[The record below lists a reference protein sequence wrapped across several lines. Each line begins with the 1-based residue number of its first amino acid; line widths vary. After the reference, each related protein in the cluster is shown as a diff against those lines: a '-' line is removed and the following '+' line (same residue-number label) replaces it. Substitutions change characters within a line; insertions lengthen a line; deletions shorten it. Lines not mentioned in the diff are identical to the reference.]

1 MASSLIMET
10 VPSGD
15 GAQDLIKL
23 HAVKSPHRGVRF
35 DLKHEN
41 QKDLIEEDSCQ
52 EPNQTNSMLRNDWST
67 LTQRVLSSMPSR
79 SIGWSQTAVL
89 SQNQSR
95 SNQTR
100 KRRPYSTVSTTPCT
114 TEQDTFIRL
123 EDYSNDVTQTK
134 GLLENLQGLS
144 AGECVRLLREM
155 PLTFSEKRQL
165 RALACVGES
174 GQSLFAK
181 RALCCHQV
189 KASVLK
195 VLCGGWSGRLQL
207 WQGVLK
213 SISAR
218 FGTGVL
224 SYFIFLRNLLHYN
237 ILLFL
242 INCLFLFLPQI
253 TNPPH
258 SEARTTAALT
268 DLWLLTGTGILT
280 DSGMFYGYYSNS
292 TSGNYRAKNTMMMC
306 PENYNIPLAYI
317 FTIGIGLFIT
327 CVMLVYSMSK
337 SFGKSFHIF
346 KSNGFLALKVFCSW
360 DFKVSRKRSVKQQ
373 SVNICNQLKETLS
386 ELSCSKKKRNV
397 RSTLGWLAIHTL
409 AWTICLISIAVCML
423 AVYYFC
429 CDIDQA
435 SSVKEDDPVSLLM
448 LPVVVSCISH
458 LLPGFFNILSWA
470 EHYESPNVHIYVSII
485 RNLLLKGCIFSV
497 LCYHW
502 LGKIAAKPEA
512 QNIQCWETFV
522 GQEIYRLVLMDLIFA
537 VLYIIFGEFLW
548 GQCTQNISLRRRK
561 LVFDIAR
568 NVLELIYGQTLVWI
582 GVLFAPL
589 LPAVQTGKLFL
600 LFYMKKTSLMMNFQA
615 PRKHWRATQMST
627 LFITLLF
634 FPSFTGALACVVY
647 TMWRIKPSSGCG
659 PFRNLHNML
668 LSGKQCLYD
677 SNPSMAWLSWAY
689 TCLVDN
695 PLFLF
700 IIAGLLLTVIYIHIQ
715 ILDGQKKVI
724 AVLQQQIDY
733 IKTDKTSGWP
743 KGVGFVRYSTSEEA
757 EAAEA
762 AGPPHLGGFQTDIY
776 KVVTPKVA
784 EPVTL
789 Q

>member
-1 MASSLIMET
+1 MET

-15 GAQDLIKL
+15 GAQELIKL
-23 HAVKSPHRGVRF
+23 DAVRSPHRGVRF
-35 DLKHEN
+35 DLIHEN
-41 QKDLIEEDSCQ
+41 QDDLREEDSCQ
-52 EPNQTNSMLRNDWST
+52 EPNQTNSLLRNNWST

-79 SIGWSQTAVL
+79 SVGWSQTAVL

-100 KRRPYSTVSTTPCT
+100 RRRPYSTVFTTPCS

-123 EDYSNDVTQTK
+123 EDCSNDVTQNK

-155 PLTFSEKRQL
+155 PLTISEKRQL
-165 RALACVGES
+165 RALACVGKS

-181 RALCCHQV
+181 KAWCCHQV

-195 VLCGGWSGRLQL
+195 VLCVGWSGRLQL
-207 WQGVLK
+207 WQGMLK

-224 SYFIFLRNLLHYN
+224 SYFIFLRTLLHYN

-268 DLWLLTGTGILT
+268 GPWLLTGMGILK

-292 TSGNYRAKNTMMMC
+292 TSGNCRAENTMMMC

-327 CVMLVYSMSK
+327 CVMLVYSMSE
-337 SFGKSFHIF
+337 SFGKSFHLF
-346 KSNGFLALKVFCSW
+346 KSTGFLALKVFSSW
-360 DFKVSRKRSVKQQ
+360 DFKVSRKRSVKLQ
-373 SVNICNQLKETLS
+373 SVNICNQLKEMLS
-386 ELSCSKKKRNV
+386 ELSCTKKKGNM
-397 RSTLGWLAIHTL
+397 RSTLGLLAIHTL
-409 AWTICLISIAVCML
+409 AWTICLLSIALCML

-429 CDIDQA
+429 HDINQV
-435 SSVKEDDPVSLLM
+435 SSVKEDDPLRLLM

-458 LLPGFFNILSWA
+458 LLPGFFDILSWV

-497 LCYHW
+497 LCFHW
-502 LGKIAAKPEA
+502 LGKIAAEQEA
-512 QNIQCWETFV
+512 QNIQCWETLV
-522 GQEIYRLVLMDLIFA
+522 GQEVYRLVLMDLIFA
-537 VLYIIFGEFLW
+537 MLYIIIREFLW
-548 GQCTQNISLRRRK
+548 GLCTQSISFRRRK

-568 NVLELIYGQTLVWI
+568 NVLELIYGQTLVWL

-589 LPAVQTGKLFL
+589 LPSVQTGKLFL
-600 LFYMKKTSLMMNFQA
+600 LFYMKKKSLMINFQA
-615 PRKHWRATQMST
+615 PKKHWRATHMST

-634 FPSFTGALACVVY
+634 FPCFIGALACVLY

-668 LSGKQCLYD
+668 LSAKEWIRGLEN
-677 SNPSMAWLSWAY
+677 SNPNMAWLSWAY
-689 TCLVDN
+689 TYMVDN

-700 IIAGLLLTVIYIHIQ
+700 IIAGLLLTVIYIHMQ

-724 AVLQQQIDY
+724 SVLQEQMGY
-733 IKTDKTSGWP
+733 EGEDK
-743 KGVGFVRYSTSEEA
+743 KFLIA
-757 EAAEA
+757 
-762 AGPPHLGGFQTDIY
+762 
-776 KVVTPKVA
+776 K
-784 EPVTL
+784 L
-789 Q
+789 QAINEQSAHVL